1 MENMSNAVD
10 IVVCI
15 DRSGSMQKMYE
26 ETISGLNKFIE
37 DQQNTA
43 NETNIPTNITLKTF
57 DDVST
62 IIPGFDASSIKDVPE
77 LDYKYLQPRGLTM
90 LIDTAVNTLMEQNRR
105 YTEWKLLKDNQNKS
119 MKRIFALLTDGD
131 DNKSTLYTISQLNN
145 IITKF
150 QNDGVTCIFLG
161 ANQDAISQG
170 QLYGFHEKYSMTYN
184 QTKECAES
192 TFRSLSSQIS
202 SECKGEHND
211 GFSDLQRSASC
222 PAPDPNNDYNDY
234 NDHDTFYDL
243 EKSNSHGL
251 QRC

>member
-1 MENMSNAVD
+1 MSNAVD

-57 DDVST
+57 DDIST
-62 IIPGFDASSIKDVPE
+62 IIPGFDNCPIQDVPNI
-77 LDYKYLQPRGLTM
+77 DYKYLQPRGLTM

-150 QNDGVTCIFLG
+150 QKDGVTCIFLG

>member
-1 MENMSNAVD
+1 MSNAVD

-62 IIPGFDASSIKDVPE
+62 IIPGFDNCPIQDVPNI
-77 LDYKYLQPRGLTM
+77 DYKYLQPRGLTM

-170 QLYGFHEKYSMTYN
+170 QLYGFHEN
-184 QTKECAES
+184 IQ
-192 TFRSLSSQIS
+192 
-202 SECKGEHND
+202 
-211 GFSDLQRSASC
+211 
-222 PAPDPNNDYNDY
+222 
-234 NDHDTFYDL
+234 
-243 EKSNSHGL
+243 
-251 QRC
+251 

>member
-1 MENMSNAVD
+1 MENKSSAVD
-10 IVVCI
+10 ITVCI
-15 DRSGSMQKMYE
+15 DRSGSMQRMYE
-26 ETISGLNKFIE
+26 ETISGVNKFIE
-37 DQQNTA
+37 EQQNTA

-62 IIPGFDASSIKDVPE
+62 IIPGFDACSIKDAPD
-77 LDYKYLQPRGLTM
+77 LDYKYLQPRGMTM

-105 YTEWKLLKDNQNKS
+105 YTEWKLQGDNENKS

-131 DNKSTLYTISQLNN
+131 DNKSTLYTIKQLND

-161 ANQDAISQG
+161 ANQDAIKQG

-184 QTKECAES
+184 QTKECAQN
-192 TFRSLSSQIS
+192 TFRSLSSQVS

-222 PAPDPNNDYNDY
+222 PTPSTANDYNDY
-234 NDHDTFYDL
+234 NTFYDL
-243 EKSNSHGL
+243 KESNNGGL

>member
-1 MENMSNAVD
+1 MENKSNAVD
-10 IVVCI
+10 ITVCI

-37 DQQNTA
+37 EQQNTA

-57 DDVST
+57 DDIST
-62 IIPGFDASSIKDVPE
+62 IIPGFDNCPIKDVPTI
-77 LDYKYLQPRGLTM
+77 DYTYLQPRGMTM

-105 YTEWKLLKDNQNKS
+105 YIEWKLLKDNQNKS

-131 DNKSTLYTISQLNN
+131 DNSSTLYSTKELND

-150 QNDGVTCIFLG
+150 QEDDVTCIFLG

-170 QLYGFHEKYSMTYN
+170 QLYGFHKKYSMTYN

-202 SECKGEHND
+202 SECKGELND
-211 GFSDLQRSASC
+211 GFSELQRSASC
-222 PAPDPNNDYNDY
+222 PTPNTNNDYNNY
-234 NDHDTFYDL
+234 NDYDDC
-243 EKSNSHGL
+243 EL

>member
-1 MENMSNAVD
+1 MSNAVD

-62 IIPGFDASSIKDVPE
+62 IIPGFDNCPIQDVPNI
-77 LDYKYLQPRGLTM
+77 DYKYLQPRGLTM